1 MENTKLFEDD
11 IEIIDDFEE
20 NVEVLFDEPS
30 SEAKVVPTVE
40 TPNTTYTKDNS
51 FSNNDKVWVG
61 GLSEGEP
68 TYHDAISIFDIE
80 EKVKSMEN
88 TSVSAP
94 RIAEPVLHAPIV
106 NIEKP
111 DLSDELDNTLMI
123 AKQAINPDNKVEE
136 KHHDKRKENT
146 VGIILIILL
155 FVILVAFALMLPYI
169 NDLIPSM

>member
-20 NVEVLFDEPS
+20 TEVLFDEPS
-30 SEAKVVPTVE
+30 SEAKVVPVVE
-40 TPNTTYTKDNS
+40 TPNTTYIKDNS
-51 FSNNDKVWVG
+51 FANNDKVWVG

-88 TSVSAP
+88 TNVSAP
-94 RIAEPVLHAPIV
+94 RITEPVSHAPII

-155 FVILVAFALMLPYI
+155 FVILLAFALMLPYI